1 MTPEP
6 RLHHQETPPWTYPRT
21 PKRTTTNNPATDIN
35 WATVLTVTIVFALVA
50 TLVILHL
57 TGIVGPAD

>member
-1 MTPEP
+1 MELPAHPE
-6 RLHHQETPPWTYPRT
+6 QDDDQ
-21 PKRTTTNNPATDIN
+21 KSATTIN
-35 WATVLTVTIVFALVA
+35 WATVLAITVVFALAA